1 MHDFINDASQLDR
14 SGSAVLEYI
23 LRLEDNS
30 IEGFQNINL
39 KEVVSVCCWY
49 LWWIRRRRTHNEDVP
64 PLYKC
69 KLSILSITTNAARA
83 SKTRPDGLAV
93 KWVRPRPRQVKLNV
107 DASFHEDTKDGA
119 AGAIL
124 RDYKG
129 DFIAASMKYI
139 PHVASA
145 SMAEAMAMKEGLCL
159 AQRMGC
165 NNLLAESD
173 STDIIE
179 ACSGEEAWWSESS
192 AIFADCID
200 QVASIGTVSFAH
212 CPREA
217 NKVAHGLA
225 QECFSSK
232 VSCNWVDE
240 PPQFILDAILNDV
253 TIL

>member
-1 MHDFINDASQLDR
+1 
-14 SGSAVLEYI
+14 
-23 LRLEDNS
+23 
-30 IEGFQNINL
+30 
-39 KEVVSVCCWY
+39 
-49 LWWIRRRRTHNEDVP
+49 
-64 PLYKC
+64 
-69 KLSILSITTNAARA
+69 
-83 SKTRPDGLAV
+83 
-93 KWVRPRPRQVKLNV
+93 
-107 DASFHEDTKDGA
+107 
-119 AGAIL
+119 
-124 RDYKG
+124 
-129 DFIAASMKYI
+129 MKYI
-139 PHVASA
+139 PHVVSA
-145 SMAEAMAMKEGLCL
+145 SMAEAIAMKEGLCL

-217 NKVAHGLA
+217 NKVAPGLA